1 MDQIK
6 SIANFFQ
13 SDKGRSALLVI
24 TGVLLAS
31 GSFLLGRF
39 SLAGDTHQNVDIL
52 SPKEEGFAE
61 AENTAAAVV
70 ALQKNEPVK
79 KQATPSAVVSSE
91 AGGKYVASK
100 SGSAYHFPWCSGA
113 KRIKEENKIYFNTKE
128 EAEKAGYHPAGNCKG
143 L

>member
-1 MDQIK
+1 M
-6 SIANFFQ
+6 
-13 SDKGRSALLVI
+13 
-24 TGVLLAS
+24 LAS

-39 SLAGDTHQNVDIL
+39 SLAGDIHQNIDIL

-61 AENTAAAVV
+61 AQNTAAAVV
-70 ALQKNEPVK
+70 ALQKSEPVK
-79 KQATPSAVVSSE
+79 KQTTPSAVVSSE